1 MIFLFSHTVNR
12 DFFMRTLI
20 FMLFTA
26 VSLNLLYSQSTLKYD
41 TRIVGSHE
49 DEVLGVF
56 VNEANTKVATCSLDE
71 TIKIWSLPD
80 GTELRT
86 LRGHLGQVNNVSFSG
101 NDLYLASGSSD
112 QTVRIWDVETG
123 ELLKVL
129 RGHTDQVIGV
139 YFSQDDSSMF
149 VASTSFDNTI
159 KLWDW
164 RQGIEIKTLRG
175 HTAPINNVAYS
186 YDGKTIASCSDDK
199 TIKIWST
206 DLTSQEPIMTL
217 VGHNAPVLSVIYS
230 FDSKKLASCDQTGEI
245 IIWEL
250 PKGKMLRR
258 IKAHDDLIQDISFA
272 EDNQT
277 LVSASLDKFVKL
289 WNVDTG
295 KNLFALNSGV
305 EIWSVDL
312 VSDASLIIIGCA
324 DGTVRF
330 LTKSTGKTKE
340 PKQKGGNK

>member
-1 MIFLFSHTVNR
+1 MLRLILLLLAFIPSVLISQNFSYQ
-12 DFFMRTLI
+12 MR
-20 FMLFTA
+20 
-26 VSLNLLYSQSTLKYD
+26 N
-41 TRIVGSHE
+41 VGRHD

-56 VNEANTKVATCSLDE
+56 VNEDNTMVATCSLDE
-71 TIKIWSLPD
+71 TIKLWSLPD
-80 GTELRT
+80 GNEIRT

-101 NDLYLASGSSD
+101 NDLWLASASSD
-112 QTVRIWDVETG
+112 RTVRIWDVKTG

-139 YFSQDDSSMF
+139 YFSQDDSATF

-186 YDGKTIASCSDDK
+186 YDGKTIASSSDDK
-199 TIKIWST
+199 TVKIWST
-206 DLTSQEPIMTL
+206 DLSTQEPLMTL
-217 VGHNAPVLSVIYS
+217 VGHDAPVLSVIYS
-230 FDSKKLASCDQTGEI
+230 FDSKKLASCDQSGVI
-245 IIWEL
+245 FIWEM
-250 PKGKMLRR
+250 PSGKMLRK
-258 IKAHDDLIQDISFA
+258 IEAHKELIQDISFGG
-272 EDNQT
+272 DNKT

-289 WNVDTG
+289 WDSETGINTMAFNV
-295 KNLFALNSGV
+295 GV
-305 EIWSVDL
+305 EVWSVDL

-330 LTKSTGKTKE
+330 LTRQDIETKPKRGKK
-340 PKQKGGNK
+340 